1 MESRTRMQR
10 QAEAALRCLRAVSAL
25 PAAAREDYK
34 ARAENFPALLLH
46 AGLAQ
51 ALGFLRAKGGA
62 ADDRAAENPAA
73 GADAAENPA
82 AGADAAD
89 DPPSGSPAA
98 AYRRYLADL
107 ATVLGCADG
116 DSLLQ
121 RAIDAPLADYRL
133 LSRQT
138 LDAAGWLRRFAQ
150 AHLARERTP

>member
-51 ALGFLRAKGGA
+51 ALGFLRAKGGV

-73 GADAAENPA
+73 GADAAV
-82 AGADAAD
+82 
-89 DPPSGSPAA
+89 DPSPSGSPAA

-150 AHLARERTP
+150 AHLTRERTP

>member
-1 MESRTRMQR
+1 MQR
-10 QAEAALRCLRAVSAL
+10 QAEAALRCLHAVSAL
-25 PAAAREDYK
+25 PVAVRQDYK

-62 ADDRAAENPAA
+62 SDDRAADTPDT
-73 GADAAENPA
+73 GADAAV
-82 AGADAAD
+82 
-89 DPPSGSPAA
+89 DPSSGSPAA

-107 ATVLGCADG
+107 ATVLGLADG

-150 AHLARERTP
+150 AHLAKERMP

>member
-1 MESRTRMQR
+1 MDSRTRTQR
-10 QAEAALRCLRAVSAL
+10 QAEAALHCLRAVSAL

-62 ADDRAAENPAA
+62 SDDRAAETPAA
-73 GADAAENPA
+73 GADAAV
-82 AGADAAD
+82 DV
-89 DPPSGSPAA
+89 PSGRPAA

>member
-1 MESRTRMQR
+1 MESRTRTQR

-62 ADDRAAENPAA
+62 ADDR
-73 GADAAENPA
+73 AAENPA